1 MDAGLELFFLTA
13 MAVITGAIGLQFMWI
28 RHRFPKLRRTRRIS
42 FDPDSGFKDRA
53 ALHGWK
59 SSHIPMPDHLRTKEE
74 MVAWMIAEL
83 PKQTAEIFKP
93 RV

>member
-42 FDPDSGFKDRA
+42 FDPDLGFKDRA

-59 SSHIPMPDHLRTKEE
+59 SSHIPMPDHLQTNDE
-74 MVAWMIAEL
+74 MVVWMTQEL
-83 PKQTAEIFKP
+83 PKLMAAMPNP
-93 RV
+93 RT

>member
-1 MDAGLELFFLTA
+1 MDAELELFFLTA
-13 MAVITGAIGLQFMWI
+13 MAVITGAIGLQVMWI

-42 FDPDSGFKDRA
+42 ASGFKDSA
-53 ALHGWK
+53 AMYGWK

-74 MVAWMIAEL
+74 MVAWMIDEL